1 MATSPE
7 RQRVLH
13 AVGLHGLDVRG
24 AVTGVGEESGL
35 LTGERMRTVPG
46 GVNGHGEK
54 AHGDALTGGHQ
65 HVHLALGRVG
75 VDAQRL
81 VDQVVGRVSH
91 GGDDHGHPCCHFFLV
106 STTRLATRLIDSVSA
121 TDEPPYFCTMRAT
134 AVLSSHGMHLR
145 QYYAS
150 GTIIGISALPRTRAP
165 PCGQE
170 RPRCGRRYP
179 SDDSRRR
186 RRDGP
191 TLAAAFMLRGD
202 L

>member
-1 MATSPE
+1 
-7 RQRVLH
+7 
-13 AVGLHGLDVRG
+13 VRG

-91 GGDDHGHPCCHFFLV
+91 GGDDHGHPVALFLGLDDALGHALD
-106 STTRLATRLIDSVSA
+106 RFGIGDR
-121 TDEPPYFCTMRAT
+121 RA
-134 AVLSSHGMHLR
+134 AVLLHDESHCCPIFSRNASASILR
-145 QYYAS
+145 KRHDYRNFGTAAHACAAMRTGTAALRAQVS
-150 GTIIGISALPRTRAP
+150 GR
-165 PCGQE
+165 
-170 RPRCGRRYP
+170 
-179 SDDSRRR
+179 
-186 RRDGP
+186 
-191 TLAAAFMLRGD
+191 
-202 L
+202 